1 MVRFTVFGKFIGLG
15 VSAILLSAASFASP
29 SLNNTA
35 QATATPL
42 QQLQTHG
49 RYHLTWFGL
58 SIYDITLWTSEQ
70 PFRFAVDQKPSPFA
84 LEIRY
89 KIDVDA
95 DDLIEET
102 RDQWQELALLNDD
115 AKRWLQ
121 QLPQIWPDIKE
132 GDRLVM
138 FVDES
143 LQTRFYHNDRF
154 VGQID
159 DAAFATRFSAIWL
172 AEGAEYPDM
181 RKALLALRS

>member
-1 MVRFTVFGKFIGLG
+1 MVRFALFNKIVTFI
-15 VSAILLSAASFASP
+15 VSALFLSAAAFANP
-29 SLNNTA
+29 LLNSA
-35 QATATPL
+35 AEKSGAPL
-42 QQLQTHG
+42 QHLQSHG

-89 KIDVDA
+89 KIDIDA
-95 DDLIEET
+95 DDLIKET

-115 AKRWLQ
+115 SKRWLQ
-121 QLPQIWPDIKE
+121 QLPQIWPDIKD

-143 LQTRFYHNDRF
+143 LQTRFYHNDQL

-159 DAAFATRFSAIWL
+159 DPAFATRFAAIWL

-181 RKALLALRS
+181 RKALLGLRS

>member
-1 MVRFTVFGKFIGLG
+1 MVRFALFGKLVRLSF
-15 VSAILLSAASFASP
+15 SALLLSAAAFANP
-29 SLNNTA
+29 SLNSATENTGA
-35 QATATPL
+35 PL

-58 SIYDITLWTSEQ
+58 SIYDITLWTSER
-70 PFRFAVDQKPSPFA
+70 PFRFAVDLKPSSFA

-102 RDQWQELALLNDD
+102 RDQWQELALLDED
-115 AKRWLQ
+115 ANRWLQ

-143 LQTRFYHNDRF
+143 LQARFFHNDKL

-159 DAAFATRFSAIWL
+159 DPAFATRFAAIWL

-181 RKALLALRS
+181 RKALLDLRS